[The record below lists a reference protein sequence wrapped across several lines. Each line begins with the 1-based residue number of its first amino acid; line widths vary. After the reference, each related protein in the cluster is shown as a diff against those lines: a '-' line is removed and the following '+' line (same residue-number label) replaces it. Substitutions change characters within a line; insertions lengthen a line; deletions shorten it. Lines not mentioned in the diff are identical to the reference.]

1 MHSSRRDHHNLI
13 NKKANDMRS
22 DIKHYPC
29 YINGAWLDSSSRDKI
44 QVQNPANEEIF
55 ATVTACSTKD
65 VQMALETSDK
75 AQPAW
80 QALPAHTRALYL
92 YKISER
98 LQSEREHFA
107 RLLVMEQGK
116 TYPEALGE
124 VDDTIRYITYSAEA
138 ARRIQ
143 GSIFPSDMPNEHL
156 AIHKVPYGV
165 TVGLCAYNYPL
176 ALIGR
181 KVGPALVTGNTM
193 IIKPHELTPVTASE
207 FCRIVDEVRL
217 PKGVINMV
225 ATQNA
230 EAASLLVESPIT
242 KLISLTGST
251 RAGKAMYRAAA
262 ENITGLILELGGK
275 APFIVCDDADME
287 KVVEAA
293 AISRY
298 ANCGQVCICNEMVM
312 VDEKIADEFTEK
324 LIKRVKQVKVG
335 NPFESDTNMGPS
347 VSELGLTRIHKM
359 VQENV
364 AQGAQLVLGGKR
376 PEGKMFEKGYWYA
389 PTILTNVENHH
400 ATVQE
405 EIFGPVLPIMKVS
418 GFEEAI
424 ALTNA
429 RKEGLSAYL
438 YSNDYKKHM
447 KAIDTL
453 QVGTIFINKMI
464 VGYIQGYHSGHKT
477 SGIGGED
484 GMFGIEGYLQKRT
497 IYLNYAD

>member
-1 MHSSRRDHHNLI
+1 M
-13 NKKANDMRS
+13 ANQ
-22 DIKHYPC
+22 IKHYPC
-29 YINGAWLDSSSRDKI
+29 YINGQWLDSSTRGVI
-44 QVQNPANEEIF
+44 EVRNPANDEVF
-55 ATVTACSTKD
+55 ATVTACTKAD
-65 VQMALETSDK
+65 VQHALETSEK

-80 QALPAHTRALYL
+80 QALPAHSRALHIYAIAD
-92 YKISER
+92 KIKEKR
-98 LQSEREHFA
+98 VHFA

-124 VDDTIRYITYSAEA
+124 VDDTIRYMTYSAEA

-143 GSIFPSDMPNEHL
+143 GAIFPSDMPHEHL
-156 AIHKVPYGV
+156 SIHKVPFGV
-165 TVGLCAYNYPL
+165 TVGLCAFNYPL

-207 FCRIVDEVRL
+207 FCRVVEEAGL

-225 ATQNA
+225 STKSA

-251 RAGKAMYRAAA
+251 RAGRAMYRAAA

-275 APFIVCDDADME
+275 APFIVCDDADID
-287 KVVEAA
+287 KAVEAA

-312 VDEKIADEFTEK
+312 VDRKIADEFTEK
-324 LIKRVKQVKVG
+324 LLKRVKEIKVG
-335 NPFESDTNMGPS
+335 DPFDASINMGPS
-347 VSELGLTRIHKM
+347 VSPMGLERVDKIIK
-359 VQENV
+359 ENV
-364 AQGAQLVLGGKR
+364 AQGAELVIGGKR
-376 PEGKMFEKGYWYA
+376 PDGKQFEKGYWYA
-389 PTILTNVENHH
+389 PTVLTNVKNNH
-400 ATVQE
+400 ATLRE
-405 EIFGPVLPIMKVS
+405 ELFAPVLPIMKVD

-429 RKEGLSAYL
+429 REEGLSAYL
-438 YSNDYKKHM
+438 YTNNYKRHM

-453 QVGTIFINKMI
+453 QVGTIFINHAI

-477 SGIGGED
+477 SGVGGED
-484 GMFGIEGYLQKRT
+484 GIFGIEGYLQKKT
-497 IYLNYAD
+497 IYMDYSG